1 MFSVRGT
8 CRRAGNY
15 RKKEAGTALT
25 SQCTGNPQ
33 IYRSDAMENVIDLI
47 LSNEIY
53 LFITIGVIIA
63 LIFFIVK
70 KMIKLIIYA
79 AIILMAFLAYVYYT
93 GDSMDTAVEPAKEAI
108 EKAEKNLEE
117 NRGTQEVKK
126 KIEKEL
132 KK

>member
-1 MFSVRGT
+1 
-8 CRRAGNY
+8 
-15 RKKEAGTALT
+15 
-25 SQCTGNPQ
+25 
-33 IYRSDAMENVIDLI
+33 MENLIDII

-53 LFITIGVIIA
+53 LLITIGVIVA
-63 LIFFIVK
+63 LVFFILK

-79 AIILMAFLAYVYYT
+79 TLILAAFLAYVYYT
-93 GDSMDTAVEPAKEAI
+93 GDSIENVVEPAKEAI

-117 NRGTQEVKK
+117 NAGTEEVKK